1 MLLNSISVSF
11 RPKSEPETR
20 DSVVRSELWEVMP
33 KQEWRIIP
41 ETEEKGKSIEGCVF
55 ELVAAMGN

>member
-11 RPKSEPETR
+11 PPKSEPETR

-41 ETEEKGKSIEGCVF
+41 ETEEKGKSIEG
-55 ELVAAMGN
+55 

>member
-1 MLLNSISVSF
+1 MLLNNISVSF
-11 RPKSEPETR
+11 PQKAEPETR

-41 ETEEKGKSIEGCVF
+41 ETEE
-55 ELVAAMGN
+55 